1 MCGIA
6 GIIDFSDC
14 RPDEGLLRRM
24 LGLIRHRGPDAFGIY
39 LDNTVGL
46 ASTRLSIL
54 DLAGGDQP
62 IHNEDR
68 SIWIAYNGEVFNYVE
83 LRENLEKRGHTFY
96 THTDTEVLV
105 HLFEE
110 KGPEMLQDLNG
121 QFGLA
126 LWDRRTET
134 AFLARD
140 RMGIR
145 PLFYRLGNKRLVFA
159 SEIKAIFAD
168 PTIQRTLNP
177 MTLSDIFTC
186 WSPMN
191 DLTPFDGVNQLK
203 PGDYA
208 IFSTKGLKTKQYWQ
222 LPFGRSEKVSK
233 PIEDCKDELKDLLYD
248 ACKIRLRA
256 DVPVGAYL
264 SGGLDSTCITSLVKN
279 YFNNTLCTFS
289 VNFADSRFDESPFQ
303 KRAVESLN
311 TDHRM
316 ILCTDRD
323 IGEAFPN
330 VIWHAEAPLLRTAP
344 VPMFQLSKLVRNHN
358 FKVVLTGEGADEIFA
373 GYDIFKEDH
382 IRRFWA
388 RQPNSTMRP
397 KLFQKLYP
405 DIFQQQD
412 SRARPFLEGFFG
424 KGLSLLDSPG
434 YSHMIRWD
442 NTAHLKGFFTAEM
455 QQEIANLEPF
465 FDRFVTSLP
474 RDFMNWD
481 PLSRA
486 QYIESTIFLSHYLLC
501 SQGDRMSM
509 AHAVEGRFPF
519 LDHRVVEFATRVPP
533 IYRLHYLKDKYILR
547 EASKDWIP
555 SDLANRPKKPYR
567 APISRCF
574 FGETPL
580 SYVED
585 LLSEQSLRKKGY
597 FHPGKV
603 LMLVDKIHRHE
614 GRLLSERENMAI
626 VGIIST
632 QLLHDQFVDRFPW
645 STIQEPE
652 VVKIFDYRHS

>member
-6 GIIDFSDC
+6 GIIDFSDH

-39 LDNTVGL
+39 LDNTAGL

-68 SIWIAYNGEVFNYVE
+68 SIWITYNGEVFNYVE
-83 LRENLEKRGHTFY
+83 LREDLEKRGHSFY

-145 PLFYRLGNKRLVFA
+145 PLFYKHDGSRLVFA

-168 PTIQRTLNP
+168 PRVARKLNSQTLA
-177 MTLSDIFTC
+177 DIFTC
-186 WSPMN
+186 WSPVN
-191 DLTPFDGVNQLK
+191 DLTPFDGVNQLV
-203 PGDYA
+203 PGHYA
-208 IFSTKGLKTKQYWQ
+208 LFSTKGLKTKQYWQ
-222 LPFGRSEKVSK
+222 LSFNGTEKVNR
-233 PIEDCKDELKDLLYD
+233 PLEDWKDELKDLLHD

-264 SGGLDSTCITSLVKN
+264 SGGLDSTCITSLIKN
-279 YFNNTLCTFS
+279 HFNNTLRTFS
-289 VNFADSRFDESPFQ
+289 VSFADSRFDEAPFQ
-303 KRAVESLN
+303 NRAVESLK
-311 TDHRM
+311 TEHRS
-316 ILCTDRD
+316 IRCTDKD
-323 IGEAFPN
+323 IGEAFPD
-330 VIWHAEAPLLRTAP
+330 VIWHTEAPLLRTAP
-344 VPMFQLSKLVRNHN
+344 APMFQLSKLVRDHN
-358 FKVVLTGEGADEIFA
+358 FKVVLTGEGSDEIFA

-388 RQPNSTMRP
+388 RQPDSKMRP
-397 KLFQKLYP
+397 RLFQKLYP
-405 DIFQQQD
+405 DIFRQKD
-412 SRARPFLEGFFG
+412 SKAQSFLEGFFK
-424 KGLSLLDSPG
+424 KGLSFTDSPG

-442 NTAHLKGFFTAEM
+442 NTALLKGFFTADL
-455 QQEIANLEPF
+455 QQETARLEPF
-465 FDRFVTSLP
+465 LNRFVTSLP
-474 RDFMNWD
+474 PEFMSWD

-486 QYIESTIFLSHYLLC
+486 QYTESTIFLSHYLLC

-519 LDHRVVEFATRVPP
+519 LDYRVVEFATRVPP
-533 IYRLHYLKDKYILR
+533 LYRLHYLKDKYILR

-555 SDLANRPKKPYR
+555 SDLANRPKQPYR

-574 FGETPL
+574 FGDGPL
-580 SYVED
+580 PYVED
-585 LLSEQSLRKKGY
+585 LLSEESLRSKGY

-603 LMLVDKIHRHE
+603 TKLVEKIRRQD
-614 GRLLSERENMAI
+614 GQLLSERENMAI

-632 QLLHDQFVDRFPW
+632 QLLHNQFIDQFPW

-652 VVKIFDYRHS
+652 VVKIFDYRHP